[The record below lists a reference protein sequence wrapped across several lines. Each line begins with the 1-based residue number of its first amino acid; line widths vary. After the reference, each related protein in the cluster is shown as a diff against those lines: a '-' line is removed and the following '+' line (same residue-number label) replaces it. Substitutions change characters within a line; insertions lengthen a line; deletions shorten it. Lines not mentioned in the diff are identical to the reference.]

1 MLSPDVDTIV
11 KGMATF
17 VESTPT
23 VPQFT
28 ESVPARTVRL
38 RAMSSYVGLVK
49 SASASTHVIRPL
61 VAFASWLHNGM
72 LVSGFYL

>member
-11 KGMATF
+11 KGLARS

-28 ESVPARTVRL
+28 ESVPARAVRL
-38 RAMSSYVGLVK
+38 VTRE
-49 SASASTHVIRPL
+49 
-61 VAFASWLHNGM
+61 
-72 LVSGFYL
+72 